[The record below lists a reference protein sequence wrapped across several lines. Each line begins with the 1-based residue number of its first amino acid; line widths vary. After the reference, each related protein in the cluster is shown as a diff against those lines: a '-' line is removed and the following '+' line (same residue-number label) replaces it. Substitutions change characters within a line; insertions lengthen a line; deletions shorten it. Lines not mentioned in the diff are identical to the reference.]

1 MSMFENLAQDTRRL
15 ELNRR
20 ANYPWYVL
28 EALLFDNGF
37 QGVVAYRVASWFKR
51 HRIPI
56 LGPFVARLGLFLTG
70 VDIAPGAEIGP
81 GLIIS
86 HGTGLVIGSHTKIGA
101 RAILLHQVT
110 LGAPDVG
117 RLEEMP
123 TVGDDVYIGA
133 GAALIG
139 GIKIGDRVVIG
150 LNTVITEDV
159 PDDTRVVSAAEQKVT
174 RRSGDRAESAG
185 SIA

>member
-1 MSMFENLAQDTRRL
+1 MFDNLAADTRRL
-15 ELNRR
+15 KLNRKGS
-20 ANYPWYVL
+20 PWYAI
-28 EALLFDNGF
+28 EALLFDNGY
-37 QGVVAYRVASWFKR
+37 QAVVLHRIAHWFKR
-51 HRIPI
+51 SGIPI
-56 LGPFVARLGLFLTG
+56 LGPFFARLGLFLTG

-86 HGTGLVIGSHTKIGA
+86 HGSGLVVGSHTKIGA

-123 TVGDDVYIGA
+123 RVGDDVYIGA

-139 GIKIGDRVVIG
+139 AITIGDRVVIG
-150 LNTVITEDV
+150 LNTTITGDV
-159 PDDTRVVSAAEQKVT
+159 ADDTRVVSEAAQRIT
-174 RRSGDRAESAG
+174 LRSGARTDRET
-185 SIA
+185 

>member
-1 MSMFENLAQDTRRL
+1 MLDNLAADTRRL
-15 ELNRR
+15 KLNRKG
-20 ANYPWYVL
+20 AFPWYVI
-28 EALLFDNGF
+28 EALLFDNGY
-37 QGVVAYRVASWFKR
+37 QAVVAYRVASWFKR
-51 HRIPI
+51 HDIP
-56 LGPFVARLGLFLTG
+56 LFGPFFARLGLFVTG

-86 HGTGLVIGSHTKIGA
+86 HGTGLVIGSHTKIGE

-123 TVGDDVYIGA
+123 RIGDDVYIGA

-139 GIKIGDRVVIG
+139 GITVGDRVAIG
-150 LNTVITEDV
+150 INTIVTEDV
-159 PDDTRVVSAAEQKVT
+159 PDDTRVVLEAPQRVTLRKSA
-174 RRSGDRAESAG
+174 RADVSA
-185 SIA
+185 